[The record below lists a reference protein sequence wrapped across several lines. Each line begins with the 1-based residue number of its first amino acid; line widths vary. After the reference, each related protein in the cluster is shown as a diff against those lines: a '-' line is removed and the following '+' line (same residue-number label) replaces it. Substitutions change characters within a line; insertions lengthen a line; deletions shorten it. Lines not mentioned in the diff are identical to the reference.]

1 MRHLFTIMSI
11 LVGLILGIFS
21 QVWSGTI
28 EGQILREVSGG
39 KVVPVYD
46 VPLIVYQDVPGL
58 PECAATAETK
68 FRYIASDRDG
78 KFSFGDLEAGLY
90 YVCGGYDYEV
100 DDPDYVNIRATVS
113 LAKRVRVPSS
123 GVVQVIFKK

>member
-11 LVGLILGIFS
+11 LVGLILGTFS
-21 QVWSGTI
+21 QAWSGTI
-28 EGQILREVSGG
+28 EGQILRVVSGG

-46 VPLIVYQDVPGL
+46 VPLIVYQDEPGL

-68 FRYIASDRDG
+68 IRYIASDRDG
-78 KFSFGDLEAGLY
+78 KFSFEDLEAGLY
-90 YVCGGYDYEV
+90 HVCGGYDYEV
-100 DDPDYVNIRATVS
+100 DDPDSNRKITVV
-113 LAKRVRVPSS
+113 LTKRVRVSPS

>member
-1 MRHLFTIMSI
+1 MRHLFAIMSI
-11 LVGLILGIFS
+11 LVGLILGTFS
-21 QVWSGTI
+21 QAWSGTI
-28 EGQILREVSGG
+28 EGQILRVVSGG

-46 VPLIVYQDVPGL
+46 VPLIVYQDEPGL

-68 FRYIASDRDG
+68 IRYIASDKDG

-90 YVCGGYDYEV
+90 HVCGGYDYEA
-100 DDPDYVNIRATVS
+100 DDPDSNRKITVV
-113 LAKRVRVPSS
+113 LAKRVRVSSS